1 MEKVKDTIKHFGSR
15 KGIYFTLG
23 AALISGVSVYIN
35 KFVVEEMCDPFVFTT
50 TKNVAVALMLFAL
63 FLFPRALPEMKALS
77 GRQWITLGIIG
88 CVGGSIPFLLFF
100 HGLNQG
106 TAAGAAF
113 IHKTLFIW
121 VTVLAVIF
129 LGERLGKL
137 QWIALANLV
146 GGNLLLLGWP
156 KNWMGEGELL
166 MLAATLF
173 WAVEAVVAKKVMT
186 QVSSN
191 VAAFSRMFFGAIVM
205 LIYLA
210 VVGKLDIVANLNG
223 EQFGWIALTAIFLL
237 GYVSFY
243 YTGLKHA
250 PVSVVASLLVPGSV
264 ITSLLY
270 AVFDAKRFS
279 FEEITGMGLIIG
291 ASVLLWYIVAKPI
304 IQTKTVTIT
313 LEN

>member
-1 MEKVKDTIKHFGSR
+1 
-15 KGIYFTLG
+15 
-23 AALISGVSVYIN
+23 
-35 KFVVEEMCDPFVFTT
+35 
-50 TKNVAVALMLFAL
+50 MLFAL